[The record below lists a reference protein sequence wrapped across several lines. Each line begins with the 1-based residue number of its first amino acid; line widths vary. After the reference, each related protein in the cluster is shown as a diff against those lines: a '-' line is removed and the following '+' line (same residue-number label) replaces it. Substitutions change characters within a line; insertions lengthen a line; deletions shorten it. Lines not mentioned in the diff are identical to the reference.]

1 MIFSPTSHVLDAGP
15 CCHEPRLQTQIKPD
29 KPPNADAV
37 ALYWKEFTMTKFDQA
52 WVDAET
58 AKREWMTEN
67 SLYKE
72 EEEHAS
78 CGVGLVVSIDGK
90 PSRKVVENGIAA
102 LKAIWHRG
110 AVDADGKTGDG
121 AGIHVQIPVEFF
133 YDQIR
138 RTGHEPDMTKMIAVG
153 QVFLPRTDYGAQET
167 CRTIV
172 ESEVLRMGYYIY
184 GWRHVPVDVACLGEK
199 ANATRPEIEQI
210 LISNSKGVDE
220 ETFERELYVIRRRIE
235 KAATAAGVQGL
246 YLCSLSCRS
255 IIYKGMMLAEQVAE
269 FYPDLMDE
277 RFESAFALYHQR
289 YSTNTFPQWWLAQP
303 FRMLAHNGEINT
315 LKGNLNW
322 MKSHEIRMASG
333 AFGDMAEDIKPI
345 VAQGSSDSAALDSV
359 FEVLVRAGRSAPMA
373 KTMMVPESWSKQAIE
388 LPQSWRDMYSYCNS
402 VLEPWDGPA
411 ALAMTDGRWVCAGL
425 DRNGLRPMRYV
436 VTGDGLLIAGSETG
450 MVPVDEA
457 NVVEKGALG
466 PGQLLAVDMQEGKLY
481 HDTEMKDKLAAAQ
494 PFGDWVGKINELDDK
509 LAVVTEKPMFTGA
522 ELRKRQIA
530 AGYSI
535 EELEQ
540 ILAPMAEDAKEA
552 LASMGDDTPS
562 AVLSEKYRPLSH
574 FFRQAFSQVTN
585 PPIDSLR
592 EFRVMSLKTRFGNLK
607 NVLDEDSSQTEILV
621 LDSPFVGNAQFDELI
636 ANFNAPLAE
645 IDCTFDAGAG
655 PDDLRKGLTRI
666 RAEAEDAVR
675 SGAGH
680 IILTDQHQSIDRVAM
695 PMILATSAVHS
706 WLTRKGLRTFC
717 SLNVRSAECVDPHYF
732 AVLIGCGATV
742 VNAYLAE
749 DSLADRIERGLLECT
764 LTEAIQRYRNA
775 IDQGLL
781 KIMAKMG
788 ISVISSYRGGL
799 NFEAVGLSRAM
810 VAEYFPGM
818 QSRISGIGTTGI
830 QRKSESVHAKGWR
843 GGSDVLPI
851 GGFYKAR
858 RSGEKHAW
866 EAQTMH
872 MLQAA
877 CNTANYEMWK
887 QFSAAMRANPPIH
900 LRDLL
905 DIKEMGKA
913 IPIEEV
919 ESITSIRKRFVTPGM
934 SLGALSPEAHKT
946 LNVAMNRIGAKS
958 DSGEGGEDPAHFVP
972 EANGDNPSAKI
983 KQVASGRFGVTA
995 EYLNHC
1001 EELEIKVAQGAKPGE
1016 GGQLPGMKVTDL
1028 IARLRH
1034 STKGVTLIS
1043 PPPHHDI
1050 YSIEDLAQLIYD
1062 LKQINPRCKVTV
1074 KLVASS
1080 GVGTIAAGVA
1090 KAKADVILI
1099 SGHNGGTGASPATSI
1114 KYAGLP
1120 WEMGLTEAHQVLA
1133 MNNLRERVTLRT
1145 DGGLRTGR
1153 DIVMAAMMG
1162 AEEYGIGTAALIAMG
1177 CIMVRQ
1183 CQSNTCPV
1191 GVCTQDEELRDKF
1204 TGNADKVVNLITF
1217 YATEVREILASIGAR
1232 SMDDVIGRADLLSQV
1247 SRGSAHLDDLD
1258 LNPLLITVDGADR
1271 IVYDRNKARNF
1282 VPDTLDAEIV
1292 KDAARFLNDG
1302 EKMQLQYAV
1311 QNTLRTI
1318 GTRTSSHI
1326 VQNFGMNNTLQAD
1339 HLTVKLSG
1347 SAGQSLGAF
1356 AAPGLKLEVSG
1367 DANDYVGKGLSGGTI
1382 VVRPPM
1388 NSPLVAADN
1397 TIIGNT
1403 VLYGATAGYLF
1414 AAGRAGERFGV
1425 RNSGAKVVIE
1435 GCGACGCEYMTGGV
1449 AVILGSIG
1457 ANFGAGMTGGMAY
1470 LYDPD
1475 GVADSRMNHETLA
1488 TCPIGDAHWEGQLK
1502 ELIERHLAETGSV
1515 KAADILQHWDV
1526 ELANFVQIC
1535 PKEMLAHLPA
1545 PLGVEDKAVPAE

>member
-1 MIFSPTSHVLDAGP
+1 
-15 CCHEPRLQTQIKPD
+15 
-29 KPPNADAV
+29 
-37 ALYWKEFTMTKFDQA
+37 
-52 WVDAET
+52 
-58 AKREWMTEN
+58 
-67 SLYKE
+67 
-72 EEEHAS
+72 
-78 CGVGLVVSIDGK
+78 
-90 PSRKVVENGIAA
+90 
-102 LKAIWHRG
+102 
-110 AVDADGKTGDG
+110 
-121 AGIHVQIPVEFF
+121 
-133 YDQIR
+133 
-138 RTGHEPDMTKMIAVG
+138 
-153 QVFLPRTDYGAQET
+153 
-167 CRTIV
+167 
-172 ESEVLRMGYYIY
+172 
-184 GWRHVPVDVACLGEK
+184 
-199 ANATRPEIEQI
+199 
-210 LISNSKGVDE
+210 
-220 ETFERELYVIRRRIE
+220 
-235 KAATAAGVQGL
+235 
-246 YLCSLSCRS
+246 
-255 IIYKGMMLAEQVAE
+255 
-269 FYPDLMDE
+269 
-277 RFESAFALYHQR
+277 
-289 YSTNTFPQWWLAQP
+289 
-303 FRMLAHNGEINT
+303 MLAHNGEINT

-333 AFGDMAEDIKPI
+333 TFGEMAEDVKPV
-345 VAQGSSDSAALDSV
+345 VAAGSSDSAALDSV

-373 KTMMVPESWSKQAIE
+373 KTMLVPEAWSQQNEMPKKWQ
-388 LPQSWRDMYSYCNS
+388 DMYAYCNA
-402 VLEPWDGPA
+402 VMEPWDGPA
-411 ALAMTDGRWVCAGL
+411 ALAMTDGRWVVAGL
-425 DRNGLRPMRYV
+425 DRNGLRPMRYA
-436 VTGDGLLIAGSETG
+436 VTGDGMLIAGSETG
-450 MVPVDEA
+450 MVPFDEA
-457 NVVEKGALG
+457 TVREKGALG
-466 PGQLLAVDMQEGKLY
+466 PGQMIGVHMGKAQLF
-481 HDTEMKDKLAAAQ
+481 HDEELKDKMSAAL
-494 PFGDWVGKINELDDK
+494 PFGDWVEKITHLDEITLDVQEQA
-509 LAVVTEKPMFTGA
+509 LFSGG

-540 ILAPMAEDAKEA
+540 ILAPMAEDGKET

-562 AVLSEKYRPLSH
+562 AVLSKKYRPLSH

-592 EFRVMSLKTRFGNLK
+592 EYRVMSLKTRFGNLK

-621 LDSPFVGNAQFDELI
+621 LDSPFVGNAQFEKLCEQ
-636 ANFNAPLAE
+636 FNADMVT
-645 IDCTFDAGAG
+645 IDCTFAAEGG
-655 PDDLRKGLTRI
+655 SLRDDLTRI

-680 IILTDQHQSIDRVAM
+680 IVLTDQAQSEDRVGM
-695 PMILATSAVHS
+695 PMILATSAVHA
-706 WLTRKGLRTFC
+706 WLTEKGLRTFT
-717 SLNVRSAECVDPHYF
+717 SLNVRSAECIDPHYF
-732 AVLIGCGATV
+732 AVLIGCGATT

-749 DSLADRIERGLLECT
+749 DSLADRIERGLLDCS
-764 LTEAIQRYRNA
+764 LTEAVARYRNA

-810 VAEYFPGM
+810 VNEFFPGM
-818 QSRISGIGTTGI
+818 QSRISGIGVMGI
-830 QRKSESVHAKGWR
+830 QAKVEEVHQLGWR
-843 GGSDVLPI
+843 GGQDVLPI

-877 CNTANYEMWK
+877 CTRASYDLWK
-887 QFSAAMRANPPIH
+887 QYSQTMKSNPPIH

-905 DIKEMGKA
+905 DIKPMGEA
-913 IPIEEV
+913 ISIEEV

-972 EANGDNPSAKI
+972 EPNGDNPSAKI

-1074 KLVASS
+1074 KLVAAS

-1133 MNNLRERVTLRT
+1133 MNNLRERITLRT

-1191 GVCTQDEELRDKF
+1191 GVCTQREDLRAKF

-1217 YATEVREILASIGAR
+1217 YAQEVREILASIGAR
-1232 SMDDVIGRADLLSQV
+1232 SLDEVIGRADLLTQV

-1258 LNPLLITVDGADR
+1258 LNPLLITVDGAHA
-1271 IVYDRNKARNF
+1271 IKYDRTRPRNE
-1282 VPDTLDAEIV
+1282 VPDTLDADIV
-1292 KDAARFLNDG
+1292 KDAQPFLKEG
-1302 EKMQLQYAV
+1302 EKMQLSYAV

-1326 VQNFGMNNTLQAD
+1326 VSRFGMRNELQPD
-1339 HLTVKLSG
+1339 HLTVKLTG

-1356 AAPGLKLEVSG
+1356 AAPGLKLEVFG
-1367 DANDYVGKGLSGGTI
+1367 DANDYVGKGLSGGRI
-1382 VVRPPM
+1382 VVRPAQE
-1388 NSPLVAADN
+1388 SPLKAEEN

-1403 VLYGATAGYLF
+1403 VLYGATAGHLF
-1414 AAGRAGERFGV
+1414 AAGRAGERFAV
-1425 RNSGAKVVIE
+1425 RNSGAHVVIE
-1435 GCGACGCEYMTGGV
+1435 GCGTNGCEYMTGGV
-1449 AVILGSIG
+1449 AVILGTIG

-1470 LYDPD
+1470 LYDPE
-1475 GVADSRMNHETLA
+1475 GLAPELMNMETLV
-1488 TCPIGDAHWEGQLK
+1488 TCPVTVDHWEGQLK
-1502 ELIERHLAETGSV
+1502 ALIEAHHAETASV
-1515 KAADILQHWDV
+1515 KAAQILQEWDA
-1526 ELANFVQIC
+1526 EKANFLQVC
-1535 PKEMLAHLPA
+1535 PTEMLKHLAA
-1545 PLGVEDKAVPAE
+1545 PLGVEEEAIPAE

>member
-1 MIFSPTSHVLDAGP
+1 MTIYD
-15 CCHEPRLQTQIKPD
+15 E
-29 KPPNADAV
+29 NWV
-37 ALYWKEFTMTKFDQA
+37 A
-52 WVDAET
+52 AEE
-58 AKREWMTEN
+58 AKREWMSKN
-67 SLYKE
+67 SLYRTDD
-72 EEEHAS
+72 EHSS
-78 CGVGLVVSIDGK
+78 CGVGLVVALDGK
-90 PSRKVVENGIAA
+90 PSRKVVDNGINA

-121 AGIHVQIPVEFF
+121 AGIHVQIPVTFF

-138 RTGHEPDMTKMIAVG
+138 RTGHEPDMNKLIAVG
-153 QVFLPRTDYGAQET
+153 QVFLPRTDFGAQER

-172 ESEVLRMGYYIY
+172 ESEVLRMGHYIY
-184 GWRHVPVDVACLGEK
+184 GWRHVPVKTDCLGEK

-210 LISNSKGVDE
+210 LIRCEKDIDE
-220 ETFERELYVIRRRIE
+220 EQFERELYIIRRRIE
-235 KAATAAGVQGL
+235 KAALAAQIPSL
-246 YLCSLSCRS
+246 YFCSLSCRS

-269 FYPDLMDE
+269 FYPDLMDA
-277 RFESAFALYHQR
+277 RFESAFAIYHQR
-289 YSTNTFPQWWLAQP
+289 YSTNTFPEWRLAQP

-315 LKGNLNW
+315 IKGNINW
-322 MKSHEIRMASG
+322 MKSHEIRMASST
-333 AFGDMAEDIKPI
+333 FGEMAEDIKPI
-345 VAQGSSDSAALDSV
+345 IPAGTSDSGALDTV
-359 FEVLVRAGRSAPMA
+359 FEVLVRAGRNAPMA
-373 KTMMVPESWSKQAIE
+373 KTMLVPEAWSKQGE
-388 LPQSWRDMYSYCNS
+388 DMPQAWQDMYSYCNA
-402 VLEPWDGPA
+402 VMEPWDGPA
-411 ALAMTDGRWVCAGL
+411 ALAMTDGRWVCGGL
-425 DRNGLRPMRYV
+425 DRNGLRPLRYV
-436 VTGDGLLIAGSETG
+436 VTGDGQLIAGSEVG
-450 MVPVDEA
+450 MVPTDEA
-457 NVVEKGALG
+457 TVVEKGALG
-466 PGQLLAVDMQEGKLY
+466 PGQLIAVDMKEGKLY
-481 HDTEMKDKLAAAQ
+481 HDVEMKNKLASAQ
-494 PFGDWVGKINELDDK
+494 PFGDWIEK
-509 LAVVTEKPMFTGA
+509 VVDLTDLMGNVEEKTLFSGDA
-522 ELRKRQIA
+522 LRKRQVA
-530 AGYSI
+530 AGYSL

-540 ILAPMAEDAKEA
+540 VLATMAEDGKE
-552 LASMGDDTPS
+552 LIASMGDDTPS
-562 AVLSEKYRPLSH
+562 AVLSKQYRPLSH
-574 FFRQAFSQVTN
+574 FFRQNFSQVTN

-592 EFRVMSLKTRFGNLK
+592 ETRVMSLKTRFGNLK

-621 LDSPFVGNAQFDELI
+621 LESPFVGNAEFDKMVEQFGDSV
-636 ANFNAPLAE
+636 AF
-645 IDCTFDAGAG
+645 IDCTFEAGSDQEA
-655 PDDLRKGLTRI
+655 LRQGLARV
-666 RAEAEDAVR
+666 RSEAEDAVR

-680 IILTDQHQSIDRVAM
+680 IVLTDEHQNENKVPM

-706 WLTRKGLRTFC
+706 WLTRKGLRTFT
-717 SLNVRSAECVDPHYF
+717 SINVRSAECVDPHYF
-732 AVLIGCGATV
+732 AVLIGCGATT
-742 VNAYLAE
+742 VNAYLAQ
-749 DSLADRIERGLLECT
+749 DSLADRIERGLIDLS
-764 LTEAIQRYRNA
+764 LTDAVENYRA
-775 IDQGLL
+775 AVDAGLL
-781 KIMAKMG
+781 KIMSKMG
-788 ISVISSYRGGL
+788 ISVLASYRGGL

-818 QSRISGIGTTGI
+818 HSRISGIGLHGI
-830 QRKSESVHAKGWR
+830 QHKLEEVHAKGWKS
-843 GGSDVLPI
+843 GANVLPI
-851 GGFYKAR
+851 GGIYKSR

-866 EAQTMH
+866 EASTMH
-872 MLQAA
+872 LLQSA
-877 CNTANYEMWK
+877 CDRASYELWK
-887 QFSAAMRANPPIH
+887 QYSTVMQSNPPIH

-905 DIKEMGKA
+905 AIKPMGKPV
-913 IPIEEV
+913 PIEEV

-934 SLGALSPEAHKT
+934 SLGALSPEAHKL

-972 EANGDNPSAKI
+972 EPNGDNPSAKI

-1062 LKQINPRCKVTV
+1062 LKQINPTVKVTV

-1090 KAKADVILI
+1090 KAKADTILI

-1133 MNNLRERVTLRT
+1133 MNNLRDRVTLRT

-1162 AEEYGIGTAALIAMG
+1162 AEEFGIGTAALIAMG

-1191 GVCTQDEELRDKF
+1191 GVCTQNPELRAKF
-1204 TGNADKVVNLITF
+1204 TGTAEKVVNLITF

-1232 SMDDVIGRADLLSQV
+1232 SLNEVMGRADLLTQV

-1258 LNPLLITVDGADR
+1258 LNPLLITVDGAEK
-1271 IVYDRNKARNF
+1271 IKYDLNKPRNV

-1292 KDAARFLNDG
+1292 KDAERFLRDG
-1302 EKMQLQYAV
+1302 EKMQLEYAV

-1326 VQNFGMNNTLQAD
+1326 VKNFGMRNSLQPD
-1339 HLTVKLSG
+1339 HLTVKLKG

-1356 AAPGLKLEVSG
+1356 GAPGLKIEVSG
-1367 DANDYVGKGLSGGTI
+1367 DANDYVGKGLSGATV

-1388 NSPLVAADN
+1388 NSPLVASEN

-1403 VLYGATAGYLF
+1403 VLYGATDGYLF
-1414 AAGRAGERFGV
+1414 AAGRAGERFAV
-1425 RNSGAKVVIE
+1425 RNSGAKVVVE
-1435 GCGACGCEYMTGGV
+1435 GCGSNGCEYMTGGV

-1457 ANFGAGMTGGMAY
+1457 PNFGAGMTGGMAY
-1470 LYDPD
+1470 LYDPE
-1475 GVADSRMNHETLA
+1475 GANEPLMNMETLV
-1488 TCPIGDAHWEGQLK
+1488 TCPVTVDHWEAQLK
-1502 ELIERHLAETGSV
+1502 DLVERHAKETGSR
-1515 KAADILQHWDV
+1515 KATEILQHW
-1526 ELANFVQIC
+1526 ETEKANFVQVC
-1535 PKEMLAHLPA
+1535 PKEMLVHLKA
-1545 PLGVEDKAVPAE
+1545 PLTNEVAAMPAE

>member
-1 MIFSPTSHVLDAGP
+1 
-15 CCHEPRLQTQIKPD
+15 
-29 KPPNADAV
+29 
-37 ALYWKEFTMTKFDQA
+37 MTKYDA
-52 WVDAET
+52 DWVRAEE
-58 AKREWMTEN
+58 AKRKYMAEN
-67 SLYKE
+67 GLYSE
-72 EEEHAS
+72 EEEHSS
-78 CGVGLVVSIDGK
+78 CGVGLVVNIDGSK
-90 PSRKVVENGIAA
+90 SRAVVENGIAA

-121 AGIHVQIPVEFF
+121 AGIHVQIPVPFF
-133 YDQIR
+133 YDQIE
-138 RTGHEPDMTKMIAVG
+138 RTGHRPRKDQLIAVG
-153 QVFLPRTDYGAQET
+153 QVFLPRTNFAAQET

-172 ESEVLRMGYYIY
+172 ESEVLRMGYNIY
-184 GWRHVPVDVACLGEK
+184 GWRHVPVNVACLGEK

-235 KAATAAGVQGL
+235 KAALAAQAPQL
-246 YLCSLSCRS
+246 YIASLSCRS

-277 RFESAFALYHQR
+277 RFESAFAIYHQR

-322 MKSHEIRMASG
+322 MKSHEIRMASST
-333 AFGDMAEDIKPI
+333 FGEMAEDIKPI
-345 VAQGSSDSAALDSV
+345 VASGSSDSAALDAV
-359 FEVLVRAGRSAPMA
+359 FEVLVRAGRNAPMA
-373 KTMMVPESWSKQAIE
+373 KTMLVPESWSKQAVE
-388 LPQSWRDMYSYCNS
+388 LPQAWRDMYSYCNS
-402 VLEPWDGPA
+402 VIEPWDGPA

-436 VTGDGLLIAGSETG
+436 VTNDGMVIAGSEAG
-450 MVPVDEA
+450 MVPLDESRI
-457 NVVEKGALG
+457 VRKGALG
-466 PGQLLAVDMQEGKLY
+466 PGQLLAVDMTEGKLFDDAQIKY
-481 HDTEMKDKLAAAQ
+481 QLAASQ
-494 PFGDWVGKINELDDK
+494 PFGDWVGKIKELGDSFG
-509 LAVVTEKPMFTGA
+509 AVTEKALFSGG
-522 ELRKRQIA
+522 ELRRRQIA
-530 AGYSI
+530 AGFSV
-535 EELEQ
+535 EDLEQ
-540 ILAPMAEDAKEA
+540 VLAPMAEDGKEA

-562 AVLSEKYRPLSH
+562 AVLSKMYRPLSH
-574 FFRQAFSQVTN
+574 FFRQNFSQVTN

-607 NVLDEDSSQTEILV
+607 NVLDEDSSQTEILT
-621 LDSPFVGNAQFDELI
+621 LDSPFVGNAQWDELTTH
-636 ANFNAPLAE
+636 FNANLVE
-645 IDCTFDAGAG
+645 IDCTFAPGENTLSAGLA
-655 PDDLRKGLTRI
+655 RI

-680 IILTDQHQSIDRVAM
+680 IVLTDHHSNADKVAM

-706 WLTRKGLRTFC
+706 HLTRKGLRTFC
-717 SLNVRSAECVDPHYF
+717 SLNVRCAECMDAHYF
-732 AVLIGCGATV
+732 AVLVGCGATI

-749 DSLADRIERGLLECT
+749 DSIADRIERGLLDGN
-764 LTEAIQRYRNA
+764 LTDAIARYREA

-781 KIMAKMG
+781 KILAKMG
-788 ISVISSYRGGL
+788 ISVVSSYRGGL

-810 VAEYFPGM
+810 CAEYFPGM
-818 QSRISGIGTTGI
+818 TSRISGIGVTGI
-830 QRKSESVHAKGWR
+830 QSKVEDVHARGWL
-843 GGSDVLPI
+843 SDAVLPI

-858 RSGEKHAW
+858 KSGETHAW
-866 EAQTMH
+866 EATSMH
-872 MLQAA
+872 MLQMA
-877 CNTANYEMWK
+877 CNRASFELWK
-887 QFSAAMRANPPIH
+887 QYSAKMRSNPPIH

-905 DIKEMGKA
+905 DIKPLGK
-913 IPIEEV
+913 PVPLEEV

-995 EYLNHC
+995 EYLNQC

-1090 KAKADVILI
+1090 KAKADIILI

-1133 MNNLRERVTLRT
+1133 MNNLRDRVTLRT

-1191 GVCTQDEELRDKF
+1191 GVCTQDEALRGKF

-1217 YATEVREILASIGAR
+1217 YAQEVRELLASIGAR
-1232 SMDDVIGRADLLSQV
+1232 SLDDVIGRADLLAQV

-1258 LNPLLITVDGADR
+1258 LNPLLITVDGASE
-1271 IVYDRNKARNF
+1271 IVYNRDKPRN
-1282 VPDTLDAEIV
+1282 VVLDTLDAQIV
-1292 KDAARFLNDG
+1292 RDAARFLEDG
-1302 EKMQLQYAV
+1302 EKMQLSYAV
-1311 QNTLRTI
+1311 QNTHRTV
-1318 GTRTSSHI
+1318 GTRISSHI
-1326 VQNFGMNNTLQAD
+1326 VRKFGMRNTLQPD
-1339 HLTVKLSG
+1339 HLTVKLTG

-1388 NSPLVAADN
+1388 SSSIVASEN

-1414 AAGRAGERFGV
+1414 AAGRAGERFAV
-1425 RNSGAKVVIE
+1425 RNSGASVVIE
-1435 GCGACGCEYMTGGV
+1435 GCGSNGCEYMTGGV
-1449 AVILGSIG
+1449 AVILGDIG

-1470 LYDPD
+1470 LYDPE
-1475 GVADSRMNHETLA
+1475 GKASAMMNRETLV
-1488 TCPIGDAHWEGQLK
+1488 TCPVTVDHWHDQL
-1502 ELIERHLAETGSV
+1502 ETLLERHLEETGSQ
-1515 KAADILQHWDV
+1515 KAADILQHWDIEQKHFMQV
-1526 ELANFVQIC
+1526 C
-1535 PKEMLAHLPA
+1535 PKEMLVHLPA
-1545 PLGVEDKAVPAE
+1545 PLSIEEKAIPAE

>member
-1 MIFSPTSHVLDAGP
+1 MTTFDA
-15 CCHEPRLQTQIKPD
+15 
-29 KPPNADAV
+29 NWV
-37 ALYWKEFTMTKFDQA
+37 A
-52 WVDAET
+52 AEA
-58 AKREWMTEN
+58 AKRKWMAEN
-67 SLYKE
+67 GMYIE
-72 EEEHAS
+72 QEEHSS
-78 CGVGLVVSIDGK
+78 CGVGLVVALDGK
-90 PSRKVVENGIAA
+90 PSRGVVEAGINA

-121 AGIHVQIPVEFF
+121 AGIHVQIPASFF

-138 RTGHEPDMTKMIAVG
+138 RTGHEPDMRALMAVG
-153 QVFLPRTDYGAQET
+153 QVFLPRSDFGAQET

-184 GWRHVPVDVACLGEK
+184 GWRHVPVDISCLGEK

-210 LISNSKGVDE
+210 LISNTKGVDE

-235 KAATAAGVQGL
+235 KAAQAAAINDL

-255 IIYKGMMLAEQVAE
+255 IIYKGMMLAEQVSE
-269 FYPDLMDE
+269 FYPDLQDE
-277 RFESAFALYHQR
+277 RFESAFAIYHQR

-322 MKSHEIRMASG
+322 MKSHEIRMASNY
-333 AFGDMAEDIKPI
+333 FGDRAEDIKPI
-345 VAQGSSDSAALDSV
+345 VAGGSSDSAALDAV
-359 FEVLVRAGRSAPMA
+359 FEVLVRAGRNAPMA
-373 KTMMVPESWSKQAIE
+373 KTMLVPEAWSKSSTE
-388 LPQSWRDMYSYCNS
+388 LPEAWQDMYSYCNS
-402 VLEPWDGPA
+402 VMEPWDGPA

-436 VTGDGLLIAGSETG
+436 VTGEGLLIAGSEAG
-450 MVPVDEA
+450 MVPIDEA
-457 NVVEKGALG
+457 RVVEKGALG
-466 PGQLLAVDMQEGKLY
+466 PGQMIAVDMAEARLF
-481 HDTEMKDKLAAAQ
+481 HDTEIKDMLAASR
-494 PFGDWVGKINELDDK
+494 PFGEWVGKITDLG
-509 LAVVTEKPMFTGA
+509 AATEGLTESAGIAGP
-522 ELRKRQIA
+522 ELRQRQIA
-530 AGYSI
+530 AGYTI
-535 EELEQ
+535 EELEA
-540 ILAPMAEDAKEA
+540 ILAPMAEDGKET

-562 AVLSEKYRPLSH
+562 AVLSKTYRPLSH
-574 FFRQAFSQVTN
+574 FFRQNFSQVTN
-585 PPIDSLR
+585 PALDSLR
-592 EFRVMSLKTRFGNLK
+592 EYRVMSLKTRFGNLK

-621 LDSPFVGNAQFDELI
+621 LESPFVTNAQFDALMGHFGE
-636 ANFNAPLAE
+636 NVVT
-645 IDCTFDAGAG
+645 IDCTFSAGGTQGA
-655 PDDLRKGLTRI
+655 LREALSQI

-675 SGAGH
+675 SGANH
-680 IILTDQHQSIDRVAM
+680 IVLTDKAQGAERVAM

-706 WLTRKGLRTFC
+706 WLTKQGLRTFC
-717 SLNVRSAECVDPHYF
+717 SINVRSAECIDPHYF
-732 AVLIGCGATV
+732 AVLIGAGATT
-742 VNAYLAE
+742 VNAYLAQ
-749 DSLADRIERGLLECT
+749 DSLADRIARGLLDCT
-764 LTEAIQRYRNA
+764 LTEAMARYRTA

-781 KIMAKMG
+781 KIMSKMG

-810 VAEYFPGM
+810 VAEFFPGM
-818 QSRISGIGTTGI
+818 ISRISGIGVSGL
-830 QRKSESVHAKGWR
+830 QKKAEDVHARGWH
-843 GGSDVLPI
+843 GPADILPI

-872 MLQAA
+872 MMQTA
-877 CNTANYEMWK
+877 CAKASYEIWK
-887 QFSAAMRANPPIH
+887 QYSAKMRANPPIH

-905 DIKEMGKA
+905 DIKPIGKPV
-913 IPIEEV
+913 PIEEV

-946 LNVAMNRIGAKS
+946 LNIAMNRIGAKS

-972 EANGDNPSAKI
+972 EPNGDNPSAKI

-995 EYLNHC
+995 EYLNQC

-1034 STKGVTLIS
+1034 STPGVMLIS

-1062 LKQINPRCKVTV
+1062 LKQINPTVKVTV

-1114 KYAGLP
+1114 KFAGLP

-1133 MNNLRERVTLRT
+1133 MNKLRERITLRT

-1162 AEEYGIGTAALIAMG
+1162 AEEYGIGTAALISMG

-1191 GVCTQDEELRDKF
+1191 GVCTQDERLRAKF
-1204 TGNADKVVNLITF
+1204 TGSAEKVVNLITF
-1217 YATEVREILASIGAR
+1217 YAQEVRELLAAIGAR
-1232 SMDDVIGRADLLSQV
+1232 SLGEVIGRADLLTQV

-1258 LNPLLITVDGADR
+1258 LNPLLITVDGAR
-1271 IVYDRNKARNF
+1271 EITYDRNKPRNP
-1282 VPDTLDAEIV
+1282 VPDTLDAQIV
-1292 KDAARFLNDG
+1292 TDAHRFLEDG
-1302 EKMQLQYAV
+1302 EKMQLSYAV

-1326 VQNFGMNNTLQAD
+1326 VKRFGMNNALQPD
-1339 HLTVKLSG
+1339 HLTVKLEG

-1382 VVRPPM
+1382 VVRPPQV
-1388 NSPLVAADN
+1388 SPLVAADN
-1397 TIIGNT
+1397 VIIGNT
-1403 VLYGATAGYLF
+1403 VLYGATGGYLF
-1414 AAGRAGERFGV
+1414 AAGRAGERFAV
-1425 RNSGAKVVIE
+1425 RNSGAHVVVE
-1435 GCGACGCEYMTGGV
+1435 GCGSNGCEYMTGGV
-1449 AVILGSIG
+1449 AVVLGQIG

-1475 GVADSRMNHETLA
+1475 GRAGALLNRETLVSCA
-1488 TCPIGDAHWEGQLK
+1488 VTEPYWEAELK
-1502 ELIERHLAETGSV
+1502 ALIERHAAETDSRR
-1515 KAADILQHWDV
+1515 ARDILQYWDR
-1526 ELANFVQIC
+1526 ERAHFLQLC
-1535 PKEMLAHLPA
+1535 PKEMLGRLAH
-1545 PLGVEDKAVPAE
+1545 PLGPQAEAIPAE

>member
-1 MIFSPTSHVLDAGP
+1 
-15 CCHEPRLQTQIKPD
+15 
-29 KPPNADAV
+29 
-37 ALYWKEFTMTKFDQA
+37 MTKFDQDWA
-52 WVDAET
+52 ARED
-58 AKREWMTEN
+58 AKRQWMTEH
-67 SLYKE
+67 SLFRE
-72 EEEHAS
+72 EDEHSS
-78 CGVGLVVSIDGK
+78 CGVGLVVSIDGSK
-90 PSRKVVENGIAA
+90 SRKVVENGITA

-121 AGIHVQIPVEFF
+121 AGIHVQIPHHFF
-133 YDQIR
+133 GDQIR
-138 RTGHEPDMTKMIAVG
+138 RTGHEARDGELLAVG
-153 QVFLPRTDYGAQET
+153 QVFLPRTDFGAQET

-184 GWRHVPVDVACLGEK
+184 GWRHVPVNTECLGEK

-210 LISNSKGVDE
+210 LISNTKGVDE

-235 KAATAAGVQGL
+235 KAAQAAGVSSL
-246 YLCSLSCRS
+246 YICSLSCRS
-255 IIYKGMMLAEQVAE
+255 IIYKGMMLAEQVAV

-277 RFESAFALYHQR
+277 RFESAFAIYHQR

-315 LKGNLNW
+315 IKGNTNW
-322 MKSHEIRMASG
+322 MKSHEIRMASTT
-333 AFGDMAEDIKPI
+333 FGDMAEDIKPI
-345 VAQGSSDSAALDSV
+345 IPQGASDSAALDAV

-373 KTMMVPESWSKQAIE
+373 KTMLVPEAWSKNAEE
-388 LPQSWRDMYSYCNS
+388 LPQAWRDMYSYVNS
-402 VLEPWDGPA
+402 VMEPWDGPA

-436 VTGDGLLIAGSETG
+436 VTGDGLVIAGSEVG
-450 MVPVDEA
+450 MVPTDEA
-457 NVVEKGALG
+457 TVVEKGALG
-466 PGQLLAVDMQEGKLY
+466 PGQLLAVDMAEGKLY
-481 HDTEMKDKLAAAQ
+481 HDVEIKDRLANAR
-494 PFGDWVGKINELDDK
+494 PFGDWVGKINDLEDELSGI
-509 LAVVTEKPMFTGA
+509 TETAYYTGA
-522 ELRKRQIA
+522 ELKKRQIA
-530 AGYSI
+530 AGYTI

-540 ILAPMAEDAKEA
+540 ILAPMAEDGKEA

-562 AVLSEKYRPLSH
+562 AVLSTKYRPLSH
-574 FFRQAFSQVTN
+574 FFRQNFSQVTN

-621 LDSPFVGNAQFDELI
+621 LDSPFVGNAQFDALKDH
-636 ANFNAPLAE
+636 FNAPMTE
-645 IDCTFDAGAG
+645 IDCTFPVDGG
-655 PDDLRKGLTRI
+655 PNALRDGLDRI
-666 RAEAEDAVR
+666 RAEAEEAVR
-675 SGAGH
+675 SGGGH
-680 IILTDQHQSIDRVAM
+680 IILTDQGQDEKNVAM

-717 SLNVRSAECVDPHYF
+717 SLGVRSAECIDPHYF
-732 AVLIGCGATV
+732 AVLIGCGATI

-749 DSLADRIERGLLECT
+749 DSLSDRIERGLLDCT
-764 LTEAIQRYRNA
+764 LSEAVLRYRA
-775 IDQGLL
+775 AVDAGLL

-799 NFEAVGLSRAM
+799 NFEAVGLSRALC
-810 VAEYFPGM
+810 AEFFPGM
-818 QSRISGIGTTGI
+818 HSRISGIGIGGI
-830 QRKSESVHAKGWR
+830 QKKLLAVHKQGWL
-843 GGSDVLPI
+843 GGNTLPI

-858 RSGEKHAW
+858 KSGETHAW
-866 EAQTMH
+866 EAQSMH
-872 MLQAA
+872 MLQSA
-877 CNTANYEMWK
+877 CDRASYEMWK
-887 QFSAAMRANPPIH
+887 QYSAKMQSNPPIH

-905 DIKEMGKA
+905 DFKPLGKPV
-913 IPIEEV
+913 PIEEV

-934 SLGALSPEAHKT
+934 SLGALSPEAHRT
-946 LNVAMNRIGAKS
+946 LSIAMNRIGAKS
-958 DSGEGGEDPAHFVP
+958 DSGEGGESPDDFTP
-972 EANGDNPSAKI
+972 EPNGDNASAKI
-983 KQVASGRFGVTA
+983 KQVASGRFGVTV
-995 EYLNHC
+995 EYLLAC

-1028 IARLRH
+1028 IAKLRH

-1062 LKQINPRCKVTV
+1062 LKQVNPRCKVTV

-1090 KAKADVILI
+1090 KAKADIILI

-1114 KYAGLP
+1114 KFAGLP

-1153 DIVMAAMMG
+1153 DIVMAAMLG

-1191 GVCTQDEELRDKF
+1191 GVCTQDEALRAKF

-1217 YATEVREILASIGAR
+1217 YAQEVRELLASLGAR
-1232 SMDDVIGRADLLSQV
+1232 SLDEVIGRADLLTQV
-1247 SRGSAHLDDLD
+1247 SRGAAHLDDLD
-1258 LNPLLITVDGADR
+1258 LNPLLISVDGADK
-1271 IVYDRNKARNF
+1271 IVYDRSKPRNA
-1282 VPDTLDAEIV
+1282 VPDTLDAQIV
-1292 KDAARFLNDG
+1292 SDAARFLNDG
-1302 EKMQLQYAV
+1302 EKMQLSYAV
-1311 QNTLRTI
+1311 QNTHRTI

-1326 VQNFGMNNTLQAD
+1326 VSKFGMRNALQPD
-1339 HLTVKLSG
+1339 HLTVKLTG

-1356 AAPGLKLEVSG
+1356 AAPGLKIEVSG
-1367 DANDYVGKGLSGGTI
+1367 DANDYVGKGLSGGTV

-1388 NSPLVAADN
+1388 HSPLVASEN

-1403 VLYGATAGYLF
+1403 VLYGATDGYLF
-1414 AAGRAGERFGV
+1414 AAGRAGERFAV
-1425 RNSGAKVVIE
+1425 RNSGATAVIE
-1435 GCGACGCEYMTGGV
+1435 GCGSNGCEYMTGGL

-1475 GVADSRMNHETLA
+1475 GLALDLINMETLV
-1488 TCPIGDAHWEGQLK
+1488 TCPVTVDHWETQLRG
-1502 ELIERHLAETGSV
+1502 LVERHAAETGSV
-1515 KAADILQHWDV
+1515 KAKDILLHWD
-1526 ELANFVQIC
+1526 EQKGYFLQIC
-1535 PKEMLAHLPA
+1535 PKEMLIHLPV
-1545 PLGVEDKAVPAE
+1545 PLAIEKGAIPAE